1 MGRAHEKGGAVAK
14 NLGWLVLGI
23 VALVVIGWLV
33 ISLLGALIKILFYLL
48 VGALVVGGVVYLV
61 GKARRGVGDN

>member
-1 MGRAHEKGGAVAK
+1 VAK
-14 NLGWLVLGI
+14 NLGWLALGI
-23 VALVVIGWLV
+23 VALVFIGWLV

-61 GKARRGVGDN
+61 GKARRGVRNN